1 MNRVAVLVN
10 NYNNGPW
17 LRECIESVLSQTRTA
32 DEVIVYDDGSSDGS
46 PAILRSFG
54 GRIRL
59 IEGSHDHDAL
69 PIINQARAVA
79 RALGASSAEH
89 VYLLDGDDVF
99 LPQKI
104 ETYERAW
111 ARRSEAVMVQ
121 APMVRVD
128 AAGTALKL
136 EYEARNHVGDQLAA
150 FYRRQD
156 CDFHYPTSALAFRRD
171 FMARI
176 MALDEA
182 LAAEINA
189 TDTNLA
195 TVAPLFG
202 PVLTLDQP
210 LTWWRRTTKSLK
222 SADPSSR
229 LTKMQARHRWFNHW
243 ARQMGCRE
251 LRLWLC
257 REYYKERLVES
268 GLVKRGG
275 WFSRKYA

>member
-1 MNRVAVLVN
+1 VNRVAVLVN

-17 LRECIESVLSQTRTA
+17 LRECIESVLKQTRAA

-46 PAILRSFG
+46 PGILRSFG
-54 GRIRL
+54 NRIRL
-59 IEGSHDHDAL
+59 IEGNHDHDAL
-69 PIINQARAVA
+69 PIINQALAIA
-79 RALGASSAEH
+79 RALAVSSAEH

-99 LPQKI
+99 LPHKI
-104 ETYERAW
+104 ESYEKAW
-111 ARRSEAVMVQ
+111 ALRPTAVMVQ

-128 AAGTALKL
+128 ATGAVLKL

-156 CDFHYPTSALAFRRD
+156 CDFHYPTSALAFRRE
-171 FMARI
+171 FMERVLAEEG
-176 MALDEA
+176 ALTPD
-182 LAAEINA
+182 INA

-202 PVLTLDQP
+202 PVLTLDPP
-210 LTWWRRTTKSLK
+210 LTWWRRTMKSLK
-222 SADPSSR
+222 AADPSSR
-229 LTKMQARHRWFNHW
+229 LTKMRERHRWFNHW
-243 ARQMGCRE
+243 AALTGGRP

-275 WFSRKYA
+275 WFSRKHA

>member
-17 LRECIESVLSQTRTA
+17 LRECIESVLTQTRAA

-46 PAILRSFG
+46 PGILRSLG
-54 GRIRL
+54 SRIHL
-59 IEGSHDHDAL
+59 IEGRHDHDAL
-69 PIINQARAVA
+69 PITNQAAAIA
-79 RALGASSAEH
+79 RALAVSSAEH
-89 VYLLDGDDVF
+89 LYLLDGDDVF
-99 LPQKI
+99 LSSKI
-104 ETYERAW
+104 EAYEKVWELRP
-111 ARRSEAVMVQ
+111 EAVMVQ

-128 AAGTALKL
+128 ATGAVLKL

-156 CDFHYPTSALAFRRD
+156 CDFHYPTSALAFRRE
-171 FMARI
+171 FMERI
-176 MALDEA
+176 MAADGA
-182 LAAEINA
+182 LVPEINA

-222 SADPSSR
+222 AADPSSR
-229 LTKMQARHRWFNHW
+229 LTKMRERHRWFNLW
-243 ARQMGCRE
+243 AAQTGGRP
-251 LRLWLC
+251 LRLWQC
-257 REYYKERLVES
+257 REYYKERLVEC
-268 GLVKRGG
+268 GLFKRGG
-275 WFSRKYA
+275 WFSRKQA